1 MRFHYTKS
9 WCCCVCVC
17 MCVRGCACVTVFSHM
32 ILCSFYHLSFHQGS
46 YTLGSSCSRP
56 ATCLLPPDAPRG
68 GGGGVG
74 RRRGGGRQWHKCP
87 IVNTASLSLEET
99 ITWGHQKI
107 SYDINPAS
115 SASPPAPIHTHAH
128 MHASGR
134 LPIIPLLQ
142 ITSHFHEQLRQS
154 NRWRVWSVCGSCQ
167 DPLCLSFTPSTLLL
181 GAQKKLTWVF

>member
-1 MRFHYTKS
+1 MCY
-9 WCCCVCVC
+9 CVQSYDF
-17 MCVRGCACVTVFSHM
+17 MF
-32 ILCSFYHLSFHQGS
+32 LLSFVFLTRKLHTWVFMFQTNNMS
-46 YTLGSSCSRP
+46 PPSR
-56 ATCLLPPDAPRG
+56 CPPEWG
-68 GGGGVG
+68 WGV
-74 RRRGGGRQWHKCP
+74 GRQWHKCP

-115 SASPPAPIHTHAH
+115 PAPPHPHAHAH
-128 MHASGR
+128 MHAFAR
-134 LPIIPLLQ
+134 LPIIPLFQ

-181 GAQKKLTWVF
+181 GAEKKLTWVLWSELIMYSIICACM